1 MRAPLVISY
10 LLVITL
16 GTKESSDSNYPKD
29 VVVDVSAVKKSRK
42 HDCLISTSAAF
53 VSLSQVFRVWTPS
66 VPAGADLGGA
76 GGGLKVQEAGQRPEG
91 KDAGASRQQ
100 AALQPW
106 RAQRPVQ
113 QPHLQQRMLRTV
125 TASLKVRG
133 HWICIYSKRWDAG
146 GRRLWTKTIKHF
158 MYLSTHVEVGL

>member
-1 MRAPLVISY
+1 MC
-10 LLVITL
+10 
-16 GTKESSDSNYPKD
+16 N
-29 VVVDVSAVKKSRK
+29 VSAAKKSRK
-42 HDCLISTSAAF
+42 HYCLIFTFLAF

-66 VPAGADLGGA
+66 VPVGADLGGA
-76 GGGLKVQEAGQRPEG
+76 GGGLKDQEAGQRRAG

-106 RAQRPVQ
+106 QAQRPVQ
-113 QPHLQQRMLRTV
+113 RLHLQQHMLRMA

-158 MYLSTHVEVGL
+158 MYMSTHVEVGL